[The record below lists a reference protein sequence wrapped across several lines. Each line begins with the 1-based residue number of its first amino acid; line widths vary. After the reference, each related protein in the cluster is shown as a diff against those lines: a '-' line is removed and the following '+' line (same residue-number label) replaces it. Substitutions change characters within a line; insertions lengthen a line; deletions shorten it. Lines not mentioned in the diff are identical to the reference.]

1 MDKNFMILGLTGAFG
16 GGKSTVLKYF
26 AEKKWFVFDADAAC
40 HAIYEKADAAL
51 LTDISNIFGPAAITA
66 DGGID
71 RKEIARQGFTDR
83 TLLDKLT
90 ALIYPRLTSAM
101 REAIS
106 GCRQKQIHAIFE
118 LPLLYEGGFENEF
131 DAILAV
137 WTSPEI
143 RCERLKQRNFTA
155 EDMAR
160 RDAGQLDP
168 ALKLEKA
175 DFAVINN
182 GSTELLRSQ
191 LDALVQKWQ
200 TYSE

>member
-1 MDKNFMILGLTGAFG
+1 MILGLTGAFG

-26 AEKKWFVFDADAAC
+26 AEKNWFVFDADAAC
-40 HAIYEKADAAL
+40 HAIYENADDIL
-51 LTDISNIFGPAAITA
+51 RRDISNIFGPAAVSA
-66 DGGID
+66 AGGID
-71 RKEIARQGFTDR
+71 RKEIARQGFADR

-106 GCRQKQIHAIFE
+106 GCRQKQMHAVFE
-118 LPLLYEGGFENEF
+118 LPLLYEGGFENGF

-155 EDMAR
+155 QDMAR

-168 ALKLEKA
+168 ALKLERA
-175 DFAVINN
+175 DLAVINN

-191 LDALVQKWQ
+191 LDALMRKWQ
-200 TYSE
+200 TDSDN